1 MDHQQF
7 KVWLTQKSW
16 AQSVRYCKVVALL
29 MLPVA
34 LALDVPLLTDSTQAA
49 APHVAWL
56 IAWQL
61 AVALTCLAVI
71 AADRLL
77 PRLCNHEVPLYVFC
91 GIFMLL
97 TTWAGIRGSLIGSQG
112 LVIYAAGSTFIAA
125 VICTAR
131 SVRRPMYALSLLAIA
146 AAVSVKAV
154 DLGSMVT
161 ALVVPFCVVVL
172 CIEVDKVTHAR
183 QVELFQEMRKVDT
196 ERARADKVLYN
207 VLPTSIAD
215 ELKRDDRVNAQK
227 FDNMGVLFADI
238 VGFTSFSRSLPPDAL
253 VMVLNQ
259 IFSAF
264 DELVD
269 RYGLEKIK
277 TIGDAYMVVSHRCIE
292 SMGELA
298 LEMVQSMERY
308 NRENGTSLG
317 MRIGMHAGPAVAGV
331 IGVKRFLYDVWGDT
345 VNLASRME
353 STGAAGAIHVT
364 ESVYRQTR
372 HRFAFE
378 AREPL
383 EIRGRG
389 MISSYW
395 LRGPAASCERGLETL
410 PVRR

>member
-1 MDHQQF
+1 MDHQRF

-34 LALDVPLLTDSTQAA
+34 LVLDVPLLLDSAQAQQA
-49 APHVAWL
+49 HVAWL
-56 IAWQL
+56 IGWQL
-61 AVALTCLAVI
+61 AVELTCIAVI
-71 AADRLL
+71 AADRFV
-77 PRLCNHEVPLYVFC
+77 PRISYREAPLYLFC
-91 GIFMLL
+91 AAFMVL
-97 TTWAGIRGSLIGSQG
+97 TTWAGLRGMLISRSG
-112 LVIYAAGSTFIAA
+112 LIFHAAGCTFIAA

-131 SVRRPMYALSLLAIA
+131 PVRRPMYALSLLALAGA
-146 AAVSVKAV
+146 AWLSLPELNEV
-154 DLGSMVT
+154 VT
-161 ALVVPFCVVVL
+161 ALVAPFCVTVL
-172 CIEVDKVTHAR
+172 CMEIDKVTHAR
-183 QVELFQEMRKVDT
+183 QVELFTEMRKV
-196 ERARADKVLYN
+196 EIECARADKVLYN

-227 FDNMGVLFADI
+227 FENMGVLFADI
-238 VGFTSFSRSLPPDAL
+238 VGFTNFSRLLPPDAL
-253 VMVLNQ
+253 VLVLNQ

-264 DELVD
+264 DELVE

-292 SMGELA
+292 SMGDLA
-298 LEMVQSMERY
+298 LEMVQAMERY

-353 STGAAGAIHVT
+353 STGAPGAIHVT
-364 ESVYRQTR
+364 EAVYQQTR
-372 HRFAFE
+372 HRFEFE
-378 AREPL
+378 AREPV

-389 MISSYW
+389 TISSYW
-395 LRGPAASCERGLETL
+395 LRGPASARAQDAI
-410 PVRR
+410 